1 MQKLLILLLFVTGLA
16 ACGSKTDGA
25 ATQTE
30 SQTESPK
37 NDFVEVLY
45 FHGAQRCPT
54 CQAIE
59 QCAREVVEAE
69 FADELKSGKVV
80 FKVVDISTS
89 EGESLADRYEVT
101 WSSLFVNDWKGG
113 KETKNDLTD
122 FAFGNARSNPDEFK
136 TELADTIRKML

>member
-1 MQKLLILLLFVTGLA
+1 MQKLLILLLLVTGLA
-16 ACGSKTDGA
+16 ACSSKTDGA
-25 ATQTE
+25 ATQA
-30 SQTESPK
+30 ESPTG
-37 NDFVEVLY
+37 DRVEVVY

-59 QCAREVVEAE
+59 KCTREVIDAE

-101 WSSLFVNDWKGG
+101 WSSLSVNKWKDGN
-113 KETKNDLTD
+113 ESRNDMTD

-136 TELADTIRKML
+136 AELADAIRKMLE

>member
-1 MQKLLILLLFVTGLA
+1 MQKLLILLLLVTGLA
-16 ACGSKTDGA
+16 SCGSKTDGA
-25 ATQTE
+25 ATP
-30 SQTESPK
+30 SESPS
-37 NDFVEVLY
+37 DDCVEVLY

-59 QCAREVVEAE
+59 KCTREVIDAE

-101 WSSLFVNDWKGG
+101 WSALFVNEWNGG
-113 KETKNDLTD
+113 KESRNDLTD

-136 TELADTIRKML
+136 AELAETIRKMIE